1 MNYVNPCNISNNFFH
16 FNFQRNILVI
26 FCYIASLLDCFINL
40 IASKNITVDVKR
52 KAMGSL
58 DLVSTLLMLK
68 LPEKG
73 KDRNLFNYF
82 GAQQKTVCFY
92 VKYTVCSLAPWLFI
106 NAVLGFKERPPH
118 LRTRNIPLT
127 IGSFPEFCFHFWLL
141 SRDMDVHRS
150 LPQMLFMGIEFL
162 K

>member
-1 MNYVNPCNISNNFFH
+1 M
-16 FNFQRNILVI
+16 
-26 FCYIASLLDCFINL
+26 FCYIVFSLDCFINL

-58 DLVSTLLMLK
+58 DLASTLLMLK

-82 GAQQKTVCFY
+82 GAQQETVCY
-92 VKYTVCSLAPWLFI
+92 NLRYTVHSLALWLSRSAI
-106 NAVLGFKERPPH
+106 LGFKESLPY
-118 LRTRNIPLT
+118 LRTKNMPFT
-127 IGSFPEFCFHFWLL
+127 MGPFPEFCFHFWLF

-150 LPQMLFMGIEFL
+150 LLQMIFMGIEFL